1 MKLIGIIGAME
12 VEVASLKEMMTD
24 VTIRTKASM
33 EFNHGYLNGKEVVVV
48 RSGNGK
54 VNAGICTQI
63 LVDDYGV
70 DCVINTGIAGSLRNE
85 INIGDIVISTDAV
98 QHDMDVRIFGYP
110 LGEIP
115 QMGVLSFQAD
125 EHLAEVAEEVCK
137 EVNPEIPLKK
147 QGQKRPRREENPWFS
162 SPRGRRATGAVVS
175 RVLSLDGHLS
185 RICVATNLMRFLPKT
200 GRATLVVL
208 SNLASSGV
216 YRATFVT
223 KGAVVSYATFP
234 PLPTKVGGLFL
245 LHFPWSHLHRT
256 LSGILPCEARTFLT
270 CKNAAAITYPTHI
283 IL

>member
-48 RSGNGK
+48 RSGIGK

-98 QHDMDVRIFGYP
+98 QHDMDVRIFGFP
-110 LGEIP
+110 
-115 QMGVLSFQAD
+115 AD

-137 EVNPEIPLKK
+137 EVNPEI
-147 QGQKRPRREENPWFS
+147 QVF
-162 SPRGRRATGAVVS
+162 RGRVVS
-175 RVLSLDGHLS
+175 GDQFISSKEVKNHLIEEFNGS
-185 RICVATNLMRFLPKT
+185 CAEMEGAAIAQGAYLNKIPY
-200 GRATLVVL
+200 VVL
-208 SNLASSGV
+208 
-216 YRATFVT
+216 RAISD
-223 KGAVVSYATFP
+223 KADDSATMD
-234 PLPTKVGGLFL
+234 
-245 LHFPWSHLHRT
+245 
-256 LSGILPCEARTFLT
+256 
-270 CKNAAAITYPTHI
+270 YPTFESEAARHCVN
-283 IL
+283 LLQEMVKRL